1 MKKKRSDR
9 LLLCFLKEH
18 RLYILFFLLSTGIFA
33 FLFALYNLPMKA
45 VFYPALLSAAL
56 GLLLFG
62 KSFHSY
68 SNAHRKRQE
77 QLQQIEL
84 YYDQLENDQT
94 LAGED
99 YREMIRALG
108 KINIDNQT
116 RSKEREKDSMDYYTT
131 WVHQIKT
138 PIASMRLLLEKEDS
152 PVSRQLSEELF
163 RVEQYV
169 QMVMTYQRLDSD
181 STDYVF
187 RQTDVD
193 AVVRGAIRKFAPQ
206 FISKGIRLDYV
217 PRQTL
222 VVTDEKWLS
231 FVIEQLLSNAIKYT
245 PAGCITIRFQD
256 NNDLTITDTGIGIA
270 PEDLPRIFE
279 RGYTG
284 YNGRT
289 DKRAS
294 GLGLYLCRRICD
306 ALGHGISIR
315 STPGVGTTVTIS
327 LSQKEQIF
335 E

>member
-1 MKKKRSDR
+1 MRQWFR
-9 LLLCFLKEH
+9 ENCRPLVLLILC
-18 RLYILFFLLSTGIFA
+18 SGIFA
-33 FLFALYNLPMKA
+33 LVFALYDLPIGA
-45 VFYPALLSAAL
+45 VIYPCLLCAGILLLSGIRRLILSRRKHRTLEALAAL
-56 GLLLFG
+56 PDSLL
-62 KSFHSY
+62 H
-68 SNAHRKRQE
+68 
-77 QLQQIEL
+77 
-84 YYDQLENDQT
+84 QLEAFDTQADRDYHGIIAA
-94 LAGED
+94 LSRREEARAGEIS
-99 YREMIRALG
+99 RKL
-108 KINIDNQT
+108 
-116 RSKEREKDSMDYYTT
+116 SDSMDYYTT

-289 DKRAS
+289 DKKAT
-294 GLGLYLCRRICD
+294 GIGLYLCKRILNR
-306 ALGHGISIR
+306 LGHGIAIR
-315 STPGVGTTVTIS
+315 SVVGQGTAVSIDLSREETV
-327 LSQKEQIF
+327 LE
-335 E
+335 

>member
-1 MKKKRSDR
+1 MRQWFR
-9 LLLCFLKEH
+9 ENCRPLVLLILC
-18 RLYILFFLLSTGIFA
+18 SGIFS
-33 FLFALYNLPMKA
+33 LVFALYGLPIGA
-45 VFYPALLSAAL
+45 VIYPCLLCAGILLLSGIRRLVLSRRKHRTLEALAAL
-56 GLLLFG
+56 PDSLL
-62 KSFHSY
+62 H
-68 SNAHRKRQE
+68 
-77 QLQQIEL
+77 
-84 YYDQLENDQT
+84 QLEAFDTQT
-94 LAGED
+94 DRDYHGIIAALSRREEARAGEIS
-99 YREMIRALG
+99 RKL
-108 KINIDNQT
+108 
-116 RSKEREKDSMDYYTT
+116 SDSMDYYTT

>member
-1 MKKKRSDR
+1 MRQWFR
-9 LLLCFLKEH
+9 ENCRPLVLLILC
-18 RLYILFFLLSTGIFA
+18 SGIFS
-33 FLFALYNLPMKA
+33 LVFALYGLPIGA
-45 VFYPALLSAAL
+45 VIYPCLLCAGILLLSGIRRLVLSRRKHRTLEALAAL
-56 GLLLFG
+56 PDSLL
-62 KSFHSY
+62 H
-68 SNAHRKRQE
+68 
-77 QLQQIEL
+77 
-84 YYDQLENDQT
+84 QLEAFDTQT
-94 LAGED
+94 DRDYHGIIAALSRREEARAGEIS
-99 YREMIRALG
+99 RKL
-108 KINIDNQT
+108 
-116 RSKEREKDSMDYYTT
+116 SDSMDYYTT

-315 STPGVGTTVTIS
+315 STPGVGTTVTVS

>member
-1 MKKKRSDR
+1 MDHLPEAVGQIEADYQE
-9 LLLCFLKEH
+9 LLRCLHREH
-18 RLYILFFLLSTGIFA
+18 
-33 FLFALYNLPMKA
+33 
-45 VFYPALLSAAL
+45 
-56 GLLLFG
+56 
-62 KSFHSY
+62 
-68 SNAHRKRQE
+68 
-77 QLQQIEL
+77 LQQETGL
-84 YYDQLENDQT
+84 RRQYSD
-94 LAGED
+94 
-99 YREMIRALG
+99 M
-108 KINIDNQT
+108 
-116 RSKEREKDSMDYYTT
+116 MDYYTT

-231 FVIEQLLSNAIKYT
+231 FGIEQLLSNAIKYT

>member
-1 MKKKRSDR
+1 MRQWFR
-9 LLLCFLKEH
+9 ENCRPLVLLILC
-18 RLYILFFLLSTGIFA
+18 SGIFS
-33 FLFALYNLPMKA
+33 LVFALYGLPIGA
-45 VFYPALLSAAL
+45 VIYPCLLCAGILLLSGIRRLVLSRRKHRTLEALAAL
-56 GLLLFG
+56 PDSLL
-62 KSFHSY
+62 H
-68 SNAHRKRQE
+68 
-77 QLQQIEL
+77 
-84 YYDQLENDQT
+84 QLEAFDTQADRDYHGIIAA
-94 LAGED
+94 LSRREEARAGEIS
-99 YREMIRALG
+99 RKL
-108 KINIDNQT
+108 
-116 RSKEREKDSMDYYTT
+116 SDSMDYYTT